1 MPAARRHPVGAVWFM
16 LAWMA
21 MCSCPVAAAW
31 KTACSL
37 AERVLAGFN
46 IYGENLM
53 IFDRSI
59 SIPYC
64 IIAINL
70 MIPSQSSNVKVAC
83 RAKTIGSRVSSAI
96 TGNNKH
102 ATLPPAPRPS
112 TAPQG
117 KAPAKRRALVRSA
130 IWLSIWA
137 IGTTPPVPCAPVPL
151 CSLPPVP
158 PRTARRQPRR
168 ASAVQS
174 CQVSLVNMH
183 VPVM

>member
-1 MPAARRHPVGAVWFM
+1 MLMPAARRHPVGAVWFM

-117 KAPAKRRALVRSA
+117 KAPAKRRALARSP

-137 IGTTPPVPCAPVPL
+137 IGTTTGPL
-151 CSLPPVP
+151 CPSAALPP
-158 PRTARRQPRR
+158 RSARRQPRR
-168 ASAVQS
+168 ALARSAIMPKP
-174 CQVSLVNMH
+174 CMLYRLLD
-183 VPVM
+183 